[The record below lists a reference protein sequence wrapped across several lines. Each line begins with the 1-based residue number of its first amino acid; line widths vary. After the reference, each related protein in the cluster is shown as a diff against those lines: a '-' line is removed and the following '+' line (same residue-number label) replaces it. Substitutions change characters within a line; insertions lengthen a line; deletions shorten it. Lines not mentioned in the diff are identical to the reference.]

1 MKLVAPCIDAD
12 ETPLL
17 FCEKRVLFPTSTSAF
32 ILVFV
37 ATLLLLLSSFAFCA
51 EINHRAVS
59 PSAILVSFSFSE
71 SCNAKKS
78 SLKEDDDEE
87 AKTVFGRFERAI
99 LNRTILVSSSS
110 SSRSSKAEE
119 DRICVS

>member
-1 MKLVAPCIDAD
+1 MKLVAPPCCIDAD

-17 FCEKRVLFPTSTSAF
+17 FCEKRFLFPTSTSAF

-37 ATLLLLLSSFAFCA
+37 ATLLLLLSLFAFCA

-59 PSAILVSFSFSE
+59 PSATVSFSFSE

-87 AKTVFGRFERAI
+87 AKQSLDASSARF
-99 LNRTILVSSSS
+99 
-110 SSRSSKAEE
+110 
-119 DRICVS
+119 